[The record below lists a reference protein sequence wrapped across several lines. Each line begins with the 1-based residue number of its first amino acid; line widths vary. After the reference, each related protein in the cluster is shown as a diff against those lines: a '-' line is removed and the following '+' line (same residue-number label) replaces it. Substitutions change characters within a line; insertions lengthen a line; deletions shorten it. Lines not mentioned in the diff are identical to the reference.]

1 MPKSQFLLDARPS
14 GSPLVGT
21 IDLSKIN
28 QETLPT
34 ILQRICDEIQALKTA
49 FAEAEKQRKSDYDK
63 ILAAIQD
70 AKVCNEKSI
79 SDYSNDAENLK
90 TFMKVCKFG
99 IAHPWLS
106 VMLFIVTFAAI
117 DYLMRYSY
125 WGIWPK

>member
-1 MPKSQFLLDARPS
+1 MQESQCIFKAQP
-14 GSPLVGT
+14 GSLVGP
-21 IDLSKIN
+21 INLSKIN
-28 QETLPT
+28 PETLPT

-49 FAEAEKQRKSDYDK
+49 FTIAEKQRKEDYDK

-70 AKVCNEKSI
+70 AKACNDKSI
-79 SDYSNDAENLK
+79 LEYSNDAENLK

-106 VMLFIVTFAAI
+106 VMIFVVTFAAI

>member
-1 MPKSQFLLDARPS
+1 MEARPS
-14 GSPLVGT
+14 GSPLVGP

>member
-1 MPKSQFLLDARPS
+1 MEARPS
-14 GSPLVGT
+14 GSPLVGP

-49 FAEAEKQRKSDYDK
+49 FVGAEKQRKSDYDK